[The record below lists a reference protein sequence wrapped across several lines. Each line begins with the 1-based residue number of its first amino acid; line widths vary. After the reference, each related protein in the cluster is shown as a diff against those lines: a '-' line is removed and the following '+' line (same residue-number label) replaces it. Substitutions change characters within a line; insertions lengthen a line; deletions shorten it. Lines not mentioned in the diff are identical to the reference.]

1 MNFKDGSTATCDILV
16 GADGLKSATRKAM
29 FEKLADAEPVVEKAN
44 ALRELIEPKWAGQ
57 YIYKNLISMEKLA
70 ANFPDHPA
78 LGGPAIV
85 RTQVPSWLKI
95 SNGFSDSLLAR
106 ARYSVPCRISI
117 AILTAFP

>member
-57 YIYKNLISMEKLA
+57 YIYKNLISKEKLA
-70 ANFPDHPA
+70 AICPDHPA
-78 LGGPAIV
+78 LGAPAIV
-85 RTQVPSWLKI
+85 RTQVPSWWKL
-95 SNGFSDSLLAR
+95 SNGSSDSLLAS
-106 ARYSVPCRISI
+106 ARYSVPCRMSI
-117 AILTAFP
+117 VILTAFP